1 MIGLKHLFG
10 ACASVLALAWTP
22 ALHAAKWPT
31 GPIRLVVPFAPGGNT
46 DIVGRLLADGLTK
59 SLGVPVVVENRA
71 GATGIIG
78 TNYVVG
84 EPADGYTFLLSTISI
99 TISPHIF
106 TSMPTDIA
114 SRLAPVSLVTAVP
127 KVLVVNPALP
137 VNSLA
142 ELVAYAKK
150 QDKPLTYGS
159 SGIGSAHHLSGEL
172 FKFQQ
177 NIALTHVPYKGGAPA
192 TNDLIGNQIDMVFD
206 DVPPAYPYVQ
216 AGRLKALAVS
226 SDTRSPLLPKVPT
239 IEEAGF
245 KGSIVEPWYGVLA
258 PGKTPRDVVLAMDSA
273 IRDVVQGEQFHDKVV
288 QMGGIPLYKD
298 TAEFTRF
305 IADENRKWGEVITH
319 AGIPKQ

>member
-1 MIGLKHLFG
+1 MKGLTRLLG
-10 ACASVLALAWTP
+10 AGLTVLAMSWTP
-22 ALHAAKWPT
+22 VLHAAKWPT
-31 GPIRLVVPFAPGGNT
+31 GPVRLVVPFPPGGNT

-59 SLGVPVVVENRA
+59 QLGVPIVVENRA

-84 EPADGYTFLLSTISI
+84 EPPDGYTFLLSTISI

-106 TSMPTDIA
+106 SSMPADIT
-114 SRLAPVSLVTAVP
+114 SKLAPVSLVTAVP
-127 KVLVVNPALP
+127 KVLVVNPSLP
-137 VNSLA
+137 VGSVA

-150 QDKPLTYGS
+150 QPDPLTYGS

-172 FKFQQ
+172 FKSQQ
-177 NIALTHVPYKGGAPA
+177 NIPLMHVPYKGGAPA
-192 TNDLIGNQIDMVFD
+192 TNDLLGNQIDMVFD
-206 DVPPAYPYVQ
+206 DVPPAHPYVQ

-226 SDTRSPLLPKVPT
+226 SDTRSPLLPDVPT

-245 KGSIVEPWYGVLA
+245 KGSMVEPWYGVFA
-258 PGKTPRDVVLAMDSA
+258 PGKTPDSVINSMSKAIGDVVRSEAF
-273 IRDVVQGEQFHDKVV
+273 QDKIV
-288 QMGGIPLYKD
+288 QMGGIPMYKD

-305 IADENRKWGEVITH
+305 IADEDRKWGDVVKQ

>member
-1 MIGLKHLFG
+1 MIGLKYLSG
-10 ACASVLALAWTP
+10 VCVMALGLAWTP
-22 ALHAAKWPT
+22 LLHAAKWPT

-106 TSMPTDIA
+106 SSMPADIA
-114 SRLAPVSLVTAVP
+114 SRLAPVALVTAVP

-137 VNSLA
+137 VDSVA

-150 QDKPLTYGS
+150 QAKPMTYGS

-192 TNDLIGNQIDMVFD
+192 TNDLIGNQIDIVFD

-226 SDTRSPLLPKVPT
+226 SDARSPLLPDVPT

-245 KGSIVEPWYGVLA
+245 KGSIVEPWYGVFA
-258 PGKTPRDVVLAMDSA
+258 PGKTPDAIVLAMDSA
-273 IRDVVQGEQFHDKVV
+273 IREVVQGSPFNEKIV

-298 TAEFTRF
+298 AAAFTRF
-305 IADENRKWGEVITH
+305 IADENRKWGEIVQH